1 MAQEKIKME
10 LSRKEFNI
18 LFSALGWLKEHN
30 NDLLA
35 GRGYM
40 GKKVKITQEQKNR
53 LQNENV
59 AIGELQAFFAGI

>member
-1 MAQEKIKME
+1 MAQEKIKLE

-18 LFSALGWLKEHN
+18 LFSGLGWLKEHN
-30 NDLLA
+30 DDLLA

-40 GKKVKITQEQKNR
+40 GKKVKITREQKNR

-59 AIGELQAFFAGI
+59 AIKELQKFFAGI